1 MGRVVGGS
9 AQKKNSYFTG
19 SPPTFCAPAPD
30 DHLFAG
36 APVDA
41 KPPRRSLDLSSKKT
55 WACAVCYYAG
65 NGEKDTECGIC
76 YAANPASAQGRAEL
90 LGLENAAAGRVVRE
104 CVDDDDVW
112 RDSATP
118 RRSPENSP
126 RGWRD

>member
-1 MGRVVGGS
+1 M
-9 AQKKNSYFTG
+9 
-19 SPPTFCAPAPD
+19 
-30 DHLFAG
+30 
-36 APVDA
+36 
-41 KPPRRSLDLSSKKT
+41 SSKKT

-65 NGEKDTECGIC
+65 NGEKDMECGIC

-112 RDSATP
+112 RDSASP